1 MTIQRRVKRFSE
13 EEREL
18 MNNQMETLAKEVEE
32 QMEEMMKVES
42 EIIQFMLEN
51 NISSLK
57 LDDGTVVTLE
67 MEG

>member
-42 EIIQFMLEN
+42 EIIQFRLEYI
-51 NISSLK
+51 ISCLK

>member
-32 QMEEMMKVES
+32 QMEEMMKVEA

>member
-18 MNNQMETLAKEVEE
+18 MNNKMETLAKEVEE
-32 QMEEMMKVES
+32 QMEEMMKVEA